1 MMGKG
6 AQQGA
11 VLSVDFG
18 YAQQS
23 AYHGCWVC
31 TEPGLTGSGPS
42 ARLLKVPDGV
52 NDACMAQ
59 DSPQQ
64 WQGFVGGFCAPCL
77 AHRPGFGTVQAAHM
91 NSMRL

>member
-18 YAQQS
+18 YAQQP
-23 AYHGCWVC
+23 AYHGCWCMHRARAYRVWPLRAAA
-31 TEPGLTGSGPS
+31 ES
-42 ARLLKVPDGV
+42 ATRRQL
-52 NDACMAQ
+52 CMHGA
-59 DSPQQ
+59 
-64 WQGFVGGFCAPCL
+64 GFTPAVAGFCGRADM
-77 AHRPGFGTVQAAHM
+77 AHCPGFGTVQAAHM